1 MDSYSSAY
9 FFVQPNGKLSSPPT
23 EIARSD
29 LGESGNCLTYCL
41 NTLDC
46 LAVEVPTNYNPAEQN
61 PTPEMKCKMY
71 GLTVASNCEDYN
83 KNLLLKQD
91 NVSLYIKSAAC
102 NSFGTAALFISI
114 ATLLVFLVSMGFAIM
129 ERKKEFVKLFSLP
142 IMFCFYLGLMFMLA
156 GAAMSYYVPIIGS
169 AVMDL
174 SLIFSLSCLGVHFLR
189 MYLVV
194 VLPLE
199 KGRLT
204 VKKQFV
210 APSFNLMIAALLQV
224 LHVAVT
230 VALIFFGQIDVM
242 DWYTYAVQ
250 ILYLII
256 IFIGAMKTDQA
267 GRHFRMTITASFM
280 VIVCLLTD
288 MGATVLLGFKPFF
301 VILKAMFLWG
311 GIFKQLFSERK
322 LSIFS
327 TFAKTSTAQN

>member
-1 MDSYSSAY
+1 VTFTDGTFNSQNLITPA
-9 FFVQPNGKLSSPPT
+9 K
-23 EIARSD
+23 SD
-29 LGESGNCLTYCL
+29 LGITPDCQGYCL
-41 NTLDC
+41 NNFNC
-46 LAVEVPTNYNPAEQN
+46 LAVEIPASYDASLPAVQCTFFASDTNTCTDFTNTQLLQLPAG
-61 PTPEMKCKMY
+61 TS
-71 GLTVASNCEDYN
+71 T
-83 KNLLLKQD
+83 
-91 NVSLYIKSAAC
+91 LYVKGGSCGATGQ
-102 NSFGTAALFISI
+102 SALFVSI
-114 ATLLVFLVSMGFAIM
+114 AILLVFIVSMGFAVM

-142 IMFCFYLGLMFMLA
+142 IMFCFYLGLIAMLA
-156 GAAMSYYVPIIGS
+156 GAAITYYVPVIGS

-174 SLIFSLSCLGVHFLR
+174 SLIFSLSCLAVHFLR

-210 APSFNLMIAALLQV
+210 APSFNLMIAALLQIV
-224 LHVAVT
+224 HVGVV
-230 VALIFFGQIDVM
+230 VALIIFQVIDVM

-250 ILYLII
+250 ILYLIL

-288 MGATVLLGFKPFF
+288 MGSTVLLGYKPFF
-301 VILKAMFLWG
+301 VVLKALFLWG

>member
-1 MDSYSSAY
+1 VSFQDGTFNS
-9 FFVQPNGKLSSPPT
+9 QNLLSP
-23 EIARSD
+23 AKAD
-29 LGESGNCLTYCL
+29 LGLTPDCQGYCL
-41 NTLDC
+41 NSFQC
-46 LAVEVPTNYNPAEQN
+46 LAVEIPENYDISLPQVQ
-61 PTPEMKCKMY
+61 CKFFA
-71 GLTVASNCEDYN
+71 TDANTCNDFSNTQ
-83 KNLLLKQD
+83 LLKLAD
-91 NVSLYIKSAAC
+91 GTSKLYVKGGSCGATGQ
-102 NSFGTAALFISI
+102 SALFVSI
-114 ATLLVFLVSMGFAIM
+114 AILLVFLVSMGFAVM

-142 IMFCFYLGLMFMLA
+142 VMFCFYLGLMAMLA
-156 GAAMSYYVPIIGS
+156 GAAITYYVPVIGS

-210 APSFNLMIAALLQV
+210 APSFNLMIAALLQIV
-224 LHVAVT
+224 HVGVV
-230 VALIFFGQIDVM
+230 VALIFFQAVEVM
-242 DWYTYAVQ
+242 DWYMYGVQ
-250 ILYLII
+250 VIYLVI
-256 IFIGAMKTDQA
+256 IFVGAMKTDQA

-288 MGATVLLGFKPFF
+288 MGSTVLLGYKPFF
-301 VILKAMFLWG
+301 VVLKAIFLWG

-327 TFAKTSTAQN
+327 TFAKTSTAQG

>member
-1 MDSYSSAY
+1 VTFSDGTFNTQNVLTPA
-9 FFVQPNGKLSSPPT
+9 Q
-23 EIARSD
+23 AD
-29 LGESGNCLTYCL
+29 LGLTPDCMGYCL
-41 NTLDC
+41 NNFNC
-46 LAVEVPTNYNPAEQN
+46 LAVSVPTNLNVTKEAAECVFYAQDTNTCADYTNTQLLQQNAGYN
-61 PTPEMKCKMY
+61 T
-71 GLTVASNCEDYN
+71 
-83 KNLLLKQD
+83 
-91 NVSLYIKSAAC
+91 LYVKGGSCGAPGQ
-102 NSFGTAALFISI
+102 SALFVSI
-114 ATLLVFLVSMGFAIM
+114 AILLVFLVSMGFAVM

-142 IMFCFYLGLMFMLA
+142 IMFCFYLGLIAMLT
-156 GAAMSYYVPIIGS
+156 GAAITYYVPVVGS

-174 SLIFSLSCLGVHFLR
+174 SLIFSLSCLAVHFLR

-224 LHVAVT
+224 IHVGVV
-230 VALIFFGQIDVM
+230 VALIIFQVIDVM

-250 ILYLII
+250 ILYLIL

-288 MGATVLLGFKPFF
+288 MGSTVLLGYKPFF
-301 VILKAMFLWG
+301 VVLKALFLWG

>member
-1 MDSYSSAY
+1 MSSYSAYSQAY
-9 FFVQPNGKLSSPPT
+9 FLELPEVTLGT
-23 EIARSD
+23 GARITPEAGSFTD
-29 LGESGNCLTYCL
+29 CQGYCL
-41 NTLDC
+41 NEFDC
-46 LAVEVPTNYNPAEQN
+46 LAVEVPVGAADTSKCVFFKYEDSSCAKFEGGSFPKATSVNLYFKSGYC
-61 PTPEMKCKMY
+61 TPV
-71 GLTVASNCEDYN
+71 GQAS
-83 KNLLLKQD
+83 
-91 NVSLYIKSAAC
+91 
-102 NSFGTAALFISI
+102 LFVSI
-114 ATLLVFLVSMGFAIM
+114 AVLLVFMVSMGFAFM

-142 IMFCFYLGLMFMLA
+142 IMFCFYLGLMAMLA
-156 GAAMSYYVPIIGS
+156 GASISYYVPVVAS
-169 AVMDL
+169 ALMDL

-224 LHVAVT
+224 VHIAVV
-230 VALIFFGQIDVM
+230 VALILFGAVEVM
-242 DWYTYAVQ
+242 DWYTYGVQ
-250 ILYLII
+250 IIYLII

-288 MGATVLLGFKPFF
+288 MGSTVLLGYKPFF
-301 VILKAMFLWG
+301 VVLKAVFLWG

-327 TFAKTSTAQN
+327 TFAKTSTAQG